1 MKGRRP
7 GLPWA
12 TSLSRVASLAAALFC
27 LAVPGR
33 AITIPVT
40 TARSTGFSSSGTL
53 LTTDAAPD
61 GNWTFYAGND
71 LSALSGSPV
80 GAWVVRT
87 IFVPFWFPGWS
98 PNTTASQWISPTNNR
113 GIFGLA
119 PVAGTSYI
127 AVTSFQIPAMTNPP
141 NWPQWLLVMSGQVW
155 ADDSVKDNQFYL
167 LTSTNSIQKTIS
179 ITGTPSGITS
189 GSFAF
194 TAWVEPGATYKLAFI
209 LPNTQNPW
217 SGFRLQFNEAYVT
230 PEPGACALML
240 SVGAG
245 LAYASSRR
253 RSKKPQS

>member
-87 IFVPFWFPGWS
+87 IYVPFWFPGWS
-98 PNTTASQWISPTNNR
+98 PNTTASQWISPTNSR
-113 GIFGLA
+113 TLFGLA
-119 PVAGTSYI
+119 SVAGTSYI

-141 NWPQWLLVMSGQVW
+141 NWPQWWLVMSGLVW
-155 ADDSVKDNQFYL
+155 ADQGVAGNKFYL
-167 LTSTNSIQKTIS
+167 LDAGNNPVY
-179 ITGTPSGITS
+179 TGTLAGTPTGTASAGFQLS
-189 GSFAF
+189 
-194 TAWVEPGATYKLAFI
+194 AWVDPGQTYRLAFV
-209 LPNTQNPW
+209 LPNTANRIA
-217 SGFRLQFNEAYVT
+217 GFRLQFNEAYVT
-230 PEPGACALML
+230 PEPGAWALML

-245 LAYASSRR
+245 LAYASWRR